1 VSLQADA
8 EGKLSRLILRQKEI
22 AMGIVSL
29 LGLQG
34 EMDMAV
40 AAYDVLLGDL
50 EAGIAGREGVYAQE
64 LAELLCAG
72 LAVNLDGGHTV
83 PTEGWA
89 YLTGKRHVKMQR

>member
-1 VSLQADA
+1 VSLQANA

-34 EMDMAV
+34 EMDMTV

-50 EAGIAGREGVYAQE
+50 EAGIAGREGVHAQE

-72 LAVNLDGGHTV
+72 LAVSLDRGHSV
-83 PTEGWA
+83 PAEGRA